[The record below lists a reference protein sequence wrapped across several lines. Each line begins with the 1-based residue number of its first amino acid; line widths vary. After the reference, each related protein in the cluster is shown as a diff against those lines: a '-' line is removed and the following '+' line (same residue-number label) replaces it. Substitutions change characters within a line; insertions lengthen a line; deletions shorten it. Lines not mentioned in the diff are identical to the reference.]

1 MTALR
6 IRRFLAGVI
15 PALTFLLLPTHA
27 RGQSEPIT
35 WDAPQV
41 IDTGVTS
48 LSESEGVAVQWGYD
62 SDIWVF
68 YEKDGN
74 IYTARRTMLGWGT
87 PRRLTIHPARQTN
100 PHVAGTHVVWEDY
113 RGAVPEIWTAEFD
126 GTNWSLESMLSTDD
140 GIASRHP
147 VISAGSQGYM
157 AAWEDSS
164 ASGFRVFVRRHD
176 ADSWLNIEPITIS
189 AVGQRDPSVSASPYY
204 LIVGWADFRHGDAEI
219 YTRTYDFFGGSW
231 SMEARRTNLPGACR
245 HPALAV
251 ERYGDLYDTQ
261 LLAFECAE
269 AGGVIETYAGGLSS
283 QTRISPND
291 GTSSVRPNCGSF
303 AYETWPCGTMPG
315 ADAVQVV
322 AWTDLQAGGSR
333 QHHVWS
339 RRAIDS
345 VPVTG
350 IGTALIAATE
360 GQPTATICEVW
371 LEDRNN
377 VPTLVSRTGSTSG
390 CWRVEIDAPPA
401 LLIGPEGIP
410 ENLVRTT
417 NVCSGNIAPDVYLQM
432 GMDGA
437 LIDALRWDPAYPPQG
452 FGDLYTDDA
461 GEARFSLH
469 GGGCSATGT
478 AWLECFYHEYH
489 EYVGAKSPDINGDCV
504 VRPDDLAYVQARLG
518 STDFCCDLDM
528 SGTVGP
534 EDVAIVESTMWD
546 HCTSVSDVVDGDLV
560 GGPAL
565 EAAPNP
571 ATRLAR
577 IHLTRSGREPV
588 GLAIVDAAGRR
599 IRTLEFEAGE
609 SVVTW
614 DLRSQL
620 GARVPAG
627 LYVAV
632 TELDGRKLSRPI
644 LVCR

>member
-6 IRRFLAGVI
+6 VRLFLTAVG
-15 PALTFLLLPTHA
+15 FLMLVLMMPT
-27 RGQSEPIT
+27 RVSGQAEPIT
-35 WDAPQV
+35 WAATEV

-48 LSESEGVAVQWGYD
+48 LPESEGVAVQWLYG

-68 YEKDGN
+68 YEKSGD
-74 IYTARRTMLGWGT
+74 IYTARRTTSGWGT
-87 PRRLTIHPARQTN
+87 PRRLTTHPARQTN
-100 PHVAGTHVVWEDY
+100 PHVAGTHVVWEDH

-126 GTNWSLESMLSTDD
+126 GTNWSLESRLSPDD

-147 VISAGSQGYM
+147 VICAGSQGSM

-164 ASGFRVFVRRHD
+164 ASGFRVYVRRHD
-176 ADSWLNIEPITIS
+176 GQSWLNAEPITLNV
-189 AVGQRDPSVSASPYY
+189 VGQRDPSVSASPYY

-245 HPALAV
+245 HPALAI
-251 ERYGDLYDTQ
+251 ERSGDLYDTQ

-269 AGGVIETYAGGLSS
+269 AGGVIETYAGGLYS

-333 QHHVWS
+333 QHHVWA

-371 LEDRNN
+371 LQDRNN
-377 VPTLVSRTGSTSG
+377 VSTLVSRKGSTSG
-390 CWRVEIDAPPA
+390 CWRVEIDAAPS

-417 NVCSGNIAPDVYLQM
+417 NDCSGNIAPDVYLQM

-437 LIDALRWDPAYPPQG
+437 MIDGLRWDPAYPPQG
-452 FGDLYTDDA
+452 LGDLLTDDA

-469 GGGCSATGT
+469 GGGCSTTGT
-478 AWLECFYHEYH
+478 AWLECFYHAYH
-489 EYVGAKSPDINGDCV
+489 DYVGAKSPDIDGDCV
-504 VRPDDLAYVQARLG
+504 VGPDDLAYVQARLG
-518 STDFCCDLDM
+518 SADFCSDLDM

-534 EDVAIVESTMWD
+534 EDVAIVQSTMWD
-546 HCTSVSDVVDGDLV
+546 HCTSVMDVGDSDLAS
-560 GGPAL
+560 GPTL

-571 ATRLAR
+571 ATRVAR
-577 IHLTRSGREPV
+577 IHLVRSGREPA
-588 GLAIVDAAGRR
+588 GLAIIDAAGRR
-599 IRTLEFEAGE
+599 IRTLQLGAGE
-609 SVVTW
+609 SAVTW
-614 DLRSQL
+614 DLRNEF
-620 GARVPAG
+620 GAPVPAG
-627 LYVAV
+627 LYFAV
-632 TELDGRKLSRPI
+632 THGNGRKLSRPI